1 MNTPGASLATARR
14 LRFVAVVVG
23 FVLLLG
29 LSTNQ
34 ARSGEVPNRVTA
46 VAVAAGDNALRAT
59 FQIGDAAQGATL
71 TVRLDDGRTHVFG
84 ARVEAERIR
93 KQVTADGQSVTKELT
108 LPDAAINFSGLAR
121 YHSRPRLGR
130 YTNEQQDD
138 LIARWED
145 LPAASQRFI
154 RFEARLDPAG
164 VAFYLDGQ
172 YVGRRD
178 GTGQLQSLEI
188 SLPPAGQVREA
199 CSFRH
204 DQDPRFLPLDTRW
217 IARPGVMQQARVSL
231 TPGVHEA
238 AEKGGWLHNR
248 SNLPAGE
255 NAIRCGAC
263 PLFQQAP
270 QIVGGV
276 PLVVADGAASV
287 DVGVVRECKGSWALE
302 CDEHLSRTALDGMP
316 ETAHFS
322 VPQACYTRAW
332 VLCAVDPDPERDPI
346 LTARLT
352 RFATSGR
359 GDAISDTTLQ
369 LPRAGE
375 TPPPDVE
382 SAGKD
387 RHHNDLRSGV
397 RKDLTGCG
405 AGSLFPQAPVTPVGS
420 VRYQKNGAA
429 IDVPLLL
436 VEFQLQPGE
445 ILDLLSM
452 DEDPRASLMR
462 SAYLDFEFLGKL
474 DGVSAQWDR
483 RHKPDKRSTSA
494 VHVFGVTLERSPVSL
509 RLDSSQPGNIFHN
522 DQRPE
527 MAAVLTADWPCE
539 VQFRWKIQDVA
550 GSVIREGSEPRTFAA
565 AGEQQT
571 VRLPLQ
577 LDTLGWYGIE
587 LALHDDRDRPLL
599 AHSAACALLG
609 QDTRRAG
616 YDSPYGT
623 WWFAG
628 AHYGAG
634 DKEIAGPM
642 LFKAG
647 LRKTTFGWCDYSE
660 ADMAPWKITLNQ
672 LGWGLAPR
680 DMTDPQ
686 KAYDEAEVRV
696 REMRARFPH
705 CRSANLFH
713 ESYAHYIPPE
723 LLDER
728 PDEDEAAARDGRL
741 LVELGQFAARFYRER
756 FPDVELLV
764 GNTSSSAS
772 ILATLL
778 RHGFDPQYIDAIG
791 VEAVGQTGMPELLW
805 EGSTQGIW
813 LAREVARK
821 FGHDLPVTGCFEFT
835 ARTER
840 NLGPQ
845 RQAEW
850 IVRDMLLCHAYRFRH
865 INPAILH
872 DAGNA
877 YHNTLWG
884 AGGLCR
890 RHPLLYPKPAYVAVA
905 TLTKV
910 LDQVQPPRRVATG
923 STTVYALE
931 FPRAD
936 GQRVYVLWTAC
947 GEATLRLGFS
957 QPIAPT
963 LVGFYGQPSP
973 LVCEQGMAKVR
984 CGTAP
989 VYVIAPIRC
998 DAIEVDQRRFAP
1010 PPDSFRV
1017 IDPLND
1023 LAQWS
1028 TAEGE
1033 SRLAQP
1039 TARGLPIRVPGEVA
1053 LTRVDDDQRGPCLQ
1067 LELRRQGTL
1076 PDIVGEYTRLKRVPS
1091 EPVMGQPTA
1100 VGVWVRGDSGWG
1112 KVIFEIEDAA
1122 GALWLS
1128 EGVWHD
1134 WPGDL
1139 AICHDGWRFMSF
1151 PLDGKMPVRNI
1162 SPGARWTSTSPTR
1175 KSSIQFPIKLAGL
1188 SVVLNRK
1195 ALDLTEMHETAGV
1208 LRFRD
1213 LGVIDP

>member
-1 MNTPGASLATARR
+1 MKTPGASLATARR
-14 LRFVAVVVG
+14 FRFVAVVVG
-23 FVLLLG
+23 FVSLLG
-29 LSTNQ
+29 FTANQ
-34 ARSGEVPNRVTA
+34 VRSGDAPNRVTA

-71 TVRLDDGRTHVFG
+71 TVRLDDGQSHVFG

-93 KQVTADGQSVTKELT
+93 KRVTEDGQSVTKELT
-108 LPDAAINFSGLAR
+108 LPDAAIRFSGLAR
-121 YHSRPRLGR
+121 YYSRPRLGR

-138 LIARWED
+138 LIARWEN

-154 RFEARLDPAG
+154 RFETQPDSAG

-178 GTGQLQSLEI
+178 GTGQLKSLEI
-188 SLPPAGQVREA
+188 SLPQGGQVRDA
-199 CSFRH
+199 CSFHH
-204 DQDPRFLPLDTRW
+204 DQDPRFLSLDTGW
-217 IARPGVMQQARVSL
+217 IARPGVMQEASVSL
-231 TPGVHEA
+231 APG
-238 AEKGGWLHNR
+238 L
-248 SNLPAGE
+248 
-255 NAIRCGAC
+255 
-263 PLFQQAP
+263 QT
-270 QIVGGV
+270 VGGV
-276 PLVVADGAASV
+276 PLIVADGAASV

-369 LPRAGE
+369 LPRGGE

-382 SAGKD
+382 PVEKGD

-397 RKDLTGCG
+397 RKAATDRG
-405 AGSLFPQAPVTPVGS
+405 ARSLLQQASVTPVGS
-420 VRYQKNGAA
+420 VRYQKDDAA

-436 VEFQLQPGE
+436 VEFRLQPGE

-527 MAAVLTADWPCE
+527 MAAVLTAHWPCE
-539 VQFRWKIQDVA
+539 VQFCWKIQDVA
-550 GSVIREGSEPRTFAA
+550 GNVIREGREARRFAA

-571 VRLPLQ
+571 VPLALQ
-577 LDTLGWYGIE
+577 MDTLGWYGIE
-587 LALHDDRDRPLL
+587 LALQDDRDRPLL

-628 AHYGAG
+628 AHDGAG

-680 DMTDPQ
+680 DMADPQ
-686 KAYDEAEVRV
+686 KAYDEAEARV

-705 CRSANLFH
+705 CRSANIFH

-728 PDEDEAAARDGRL
+728 PDEDEAAVRDGKL

-840 NLGPQ
+840 NLGPR

-850 IVRDMLLCHAYRFRH
+850 IVRDMLLCHAYGFRH

-923 STTVYALE
+923 SATVYALE
-931 FPRAD
+931 FARAD

-947 GEATLRLGFS
+947 GEATLRLEFS
-957 QPIAPT
+957 QPLAPT

-973 LVCEQGMAKVR
+973 LACEQGAVKVR

-989 VYVIAPIRC
+989 VYVVAPVRC

-1010 PPDSFRV
+1010 PPQSFRV

-1028 TAEGE
+1028 TVEGE

-1039 TARGLPIRVPGEVA
+1039 TARGLPIRVPGDFA

-1076 PDIVGEYTRLKRVPS
+1076 PDIVGEYTRLKRVPGES
-1091 EPVMGQPTA
+1091 VPGEPTA

-1151 PLDGKMPVRNI
+1151 PLDGGAAVRNI

-1175 KSSIQFPIKLAGL
+1175 KSSIQFPIQLAGL

-1195 ALDLTEMHETAGV
+1195 ALDLTEMRETAGV